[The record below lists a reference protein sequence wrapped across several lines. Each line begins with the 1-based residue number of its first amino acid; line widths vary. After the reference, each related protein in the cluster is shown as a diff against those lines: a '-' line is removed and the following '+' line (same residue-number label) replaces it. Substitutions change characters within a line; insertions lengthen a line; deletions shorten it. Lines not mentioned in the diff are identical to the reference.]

1 MEIRPLEKHFWEGE
15 IPVQNL
21 YTAGIAGEKFLCA
34 LQERGELLAT
44 FCQKCNITYLPPHL
58 YCQQCF
64 DELTNWHTVGNWA
77 TVYSYTIEGDQIYA
91 LLDFPNVTTKF
102 LHKLGGLK
110 KEEVKI
116 GMKVEAVFKE
126 PQSRTGS
133 ILDILYFKR
142 V

>member
-1 MEIRPLEKHFWEGE
+1 MKPLEKHYWEGE

-21 YTAGIAGEKFLCA
+21 YTAGIAGEKFARA

-44 FCQKCNITYLPPHL
+44 SCQKCNVTYLPPHL

-64 DELTNWHTVGNWA
+64 DELTNWHTVPNEA
-77 TVYSYTIEGDQIYA
+77 TVYSYTIENGEIFA
-91 LLDFPNVTTKF
+91 LLDFPNVTTKL

-110 KEEVKI
+110 PGEVKI

-126 PQSRTGS
+126 PQARTGS
-133 ILDILYFKR
+133 ILDILYFKK
-142 V
+142 